1 MMSISF
7 DVKNDVRNRK
17 VIANSHFYTD
27 CKSAAFRFD
36 GSNPSS
42 PTRKSPN
49 ALHSDF
55 FSYIRLAAS
64 SIGFAQCFGEYN
76 ITSAQAEISPRPHN
90 TQIKVQP
97 KKLHFFCGAAKT
109 QTKL

>member
-42 PTRKSPN
+42 PTK
-49 ALHSDF
+49 
-55 FSYIRLAAS
+55 
-64 SIGFAQCFGEYN
+64 
-76 ITSAQAEISPRPHN
+76 
-90 TQIKVQP
+90 
-97 KKLHFFCGAAKT
+97 
-109 QTKL
+109 